1 MMKFINF
8 VGVAI
13 FAMSFSAFS
22 QNVSEYSKEYANCI
36 SKTENNPMSTECVD
50 SEINAQNKSID
61 SFIGKHGDITSPEDG
76 NTVDLKSFT
85 DNQRK
90 YIDGKC
96 DLWLKTGGQNG
107 ILLNKQCVL
116 DETISLKKLL
126 SNFVSSVDG

>member
-1 MMKFINF
+1 MRFINF
-8 VGVAI
+8 VGVTI
-13 FAMSFSAFS
+13 FIMSFSTFS
-22 QNVSEYSKEYANCI
+22 QNVSEYSKEYTDCI
-36 SKTENNPMSTECVD
+36 SKTVNNPMSTECID

-76 NTVDLKSFT
+76 NIVELKLFT

-107 ILLNKQCVL
+107 MLLNKQCVL

-126 SNFVSSVDG
+126 SDFVSSVDG